1 MDNYH
6 VEDAYGAYKRAVEK
20 YPILTDQEVRELL
33 RNPTPENKNKV
44 RKAYMRFVFS
54 VFEKTYY
61 IYDVLQRNDIIEFVN
76 EGMEGMMRAIEEYD
90 PDSKAS
96 FRTYARFWIKKRISS
111 YIQTNRLVNLP
122 ANIIKLKSKIDK
134 VQTEYRKNYGV
145 DPDISYLA
153 EQLHETPE
161 KIYRTI
167 SDSKIYSI
175 SCSVVSKPN
184 DDEDEGDF
192 EFTSERNMEEEIL
205 SKMEQEDML
214 MVLTEVA
221 EKKVDQDIL
230 DIIVS
235 TDDVVSHKD
244 IADMIGVSRQ
254 YVTKRI
260 KVLRENYFDH
270 KSGWK
275 QMHQNGQNDASVHAD
290 AGKDRKDAVPDEN
303 SS

>member
-6 VEDAYGAYKRAVEK
+6 VEDAYGDYKRAVEK

-33 RNPTPENKNKV
+33 RDPTPENKNKV

-54 VFEKTYY
+54 VFERTYY

-90 PDSKAS
+90 PNSKAS

-134 VQTEYRKNYGV
+134 VQTEYRKKYGME
-145 DPDISYLA
+145 PDISYLA

-161 KIYRTI
+161 KIYRAI
-167 SDSKIYSI
+167 SDAKIYSI
-175 SCSVVSKPN
+175 SCSMVSKPN
-184 DDEDEGDF
+184 DDDEGDF
-192 EFTSERNMEEEIL
+192 EFIGDRNVEEEIL

-260 KVLRENYFDH
+260 KVLRDNYFDY
-270 KSGWK
+270 KDGWK
-275 QMHQNGQNDASVHAD
+275 RMNQNGQNDAPAHVN
-290 AGKDRKDAVPDEN
+290 AGKDRKYAFPDED
-303 SS
+303 ST